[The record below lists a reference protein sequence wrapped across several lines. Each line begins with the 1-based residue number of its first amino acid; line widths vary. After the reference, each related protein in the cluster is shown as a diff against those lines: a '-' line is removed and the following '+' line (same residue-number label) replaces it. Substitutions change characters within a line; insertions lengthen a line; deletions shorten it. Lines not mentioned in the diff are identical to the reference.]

1 MSWYQFKPYV
11 PVATRRRNAEKEAAK
26 LSKKGAPLEP
36 IRDVSRK
43 IAESFWGQSW
53 CKNLEAY
60 SDFANRLPRG
70 RTYVRNDSVIDLK
83 ISEGKITSM
92 VSGSELYKITIS
104 IDALSSSQWKDV
116 KSRCVG
122 QIGSLIELL
131 QGKLSKGVM
140 EVVTDK
146 QNGLFPKPKE
156 IRMECSCPD
165 YAGMCKHIAATMYGV
180 ACRLDQKPELLFLL
194 RKVDHGELID
204 QAIPTAP
211 IATDTKAKKLA
222 KADLADVFG
231 IDLSDEGD
239 GPAIAVAV
247 AEPKVRKKA
256 AAVKVKAIEE
266 PAAKADKPKRPLPKK
281 G

>member
-11 PVATRRRNAEKEAAK
+11 PVATRQRNAQKEATKLAK
-26 LSKKGAPLEP
+26 QGSPLEP
-36 IRDVSRK
+36 IRDVGHK
-43 IAESFWGQSW
+43 IAESFWGKSW
-53 CKNLEAY
+53 CQNLEAY
-60 SDFANRLPRG
+60 SDFENRLPRG
-70 RTYVRNDSVIDLK
+70 RTYVRNGSVIDLK
-83 ISEGKITSM
+83 IAEGKITSL
-92 VSGSELYKITIS
+92 VSGSELYKITID
-104 IDALSSSQWKDV
+104 IDALPASHWKDL

-146 QNGLFPKPKE
+146 QNGLFPTPKE

-180 ACRLDQKPELLFLL
+180 ACRLDHQPELLFKL
-194 RKVDHGELID
+194 RKVDHEELIE

-211 IATDTKAKKLA
+211 IATDSKAKKLA
-222 KADLADVFG
+222 KADLSDVFG
-231 IDLSDEGD
+231 IDLSDDGD
-239 GPAIAVAV
+239 GSAVAV

-256 AAVKVKAIEE
+256 AVKAKAIEK
-266 PAAKADKPKRPLPKK
+266 PAVKAAKPKRALPKK